1 MDRTALTVNEQL
13 MSREAPAPMTL
24 GVVQAYISEWRTE
37 RATHYMDGVRVC
49 DTSRDRHAQTSE
61 RSRTAQA

>member
-24 GVVQAYISEWRTE
+24 GVVQAY
-37 RATHYMDGVRVC
+37 
-49 DTSRDRHAQTSE
+49 
-61 RSRTAQA
+61 